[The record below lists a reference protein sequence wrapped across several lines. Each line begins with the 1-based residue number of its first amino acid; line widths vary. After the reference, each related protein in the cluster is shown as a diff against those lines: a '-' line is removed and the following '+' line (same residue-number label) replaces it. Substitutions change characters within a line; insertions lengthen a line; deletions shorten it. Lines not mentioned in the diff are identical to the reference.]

1 MVCTNCCLKWMK
13 CMHDSRS
20 YLDEVDMTLDW
31 MDFVG
36 VSGGACRFT
45 PCPLGTSTGGFYSS
59 YFWATFTFA
68 LWQNM
73 FWQESQKLTS
83 RLDELRED
91 PNNCLLYLFVCFF
104 CWCSCGLG
112 VNLTSSPVGGTSWVS
127 SRTPPIVW
135 FTFVC
140 LFCWCLGGF
149 NEKLKGS
156 PVGGTSWVSSRTCR
170 TPPRASASSRRS
182 PRSEDSG
189 RKFSMLSM
197 QDYIVINISVFV
209 WLFVRCNIQ
218 KMQQR
223 KM

>member
-1 MVCTNCCLKWMK
+1 MSVQLYCTNCCLKWMI
-13 CMHDSRS
+13 CRHDSRS

-45 PCPLGTSTGGFYSS
+45 PCPAGTSTGGFYSS

-127 SRTPPIVW
+127 SRT
-135 FTFVC
+135 
-140 LFCWCLGGF
+140 
-149 NEKLKGS
+149 
-156 PVGGTSWVSSRTCR
+156 CR